1 MFVKKYAIY
10 ELAAAQPSP
19 ILNACGCPII
29 TLHKGL
35 GGVHNSPEEAVQY
48 LKDHFKILGGPVKK
62 YVILETWRYDECAKE
77 EGLKGIPWDN

>member
-35 GGVHNSPEEAVQY
+35 GGNHNSPEEAVQY
-48 LKDHFKILGGPVKK
+48 LKDNLGGRVEQ
-62 YVILETWRYDECAKE
+62 YVILETWQYDECAKE
-77 EGLKGIPWDN
+77 NGLKGIPWDD